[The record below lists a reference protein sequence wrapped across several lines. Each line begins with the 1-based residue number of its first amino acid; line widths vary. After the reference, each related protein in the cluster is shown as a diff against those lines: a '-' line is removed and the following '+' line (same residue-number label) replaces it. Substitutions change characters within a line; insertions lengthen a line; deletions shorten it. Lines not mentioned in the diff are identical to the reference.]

1 LGDDASARHNSA
13 RTTPTVVD
21 RSIPSRATQRKT
33 STQGSHARVHG
44 VPRRFIRGKVFDEV
58 ISVIIDRALIV
69 RESVVERGG
78 KRARVRLERLGVSV
92 EGLPVRSWVQ
102 VRGELPVWEREAVER

>member
-1 LGDDASARHNSA
+1 LDDDAPARHNSA

-21 RSIPSRATQRKT
+21 RSIPSRETQRKT
-33 STQGSHARVHG
+33 STHGSHARVHG

-58 ISVIIDRALIV
+58 IIDRARIV

-92 EGLPVRSWVQ
+92 EGLPLRSWVQ
-102 VRGELPVWEREAVER
+102 VRGELPVREREAVER